1 MDLIQVKRSTDEK
14 TIFAFNYT
22 KILGL
27 VPLYILARFIYIY
40 TKLEMMGANPSSF
53 PQKKS

>member
-27 VPLYILARFIYIY
+27 DASAIVY
-40 TKLEMMGANPSSF
+40 TS
-53 PQKKS
+53 